1 MLGLKTVVWEKSD
14 FETILTALSE
24 GLYDVNNDFNGTNGE
39 DFTSDAALDAGFI
52 SDMEYIKDQMR
63 KANETVSM
71 DAIAMTAFYLANLF
85 ADEDWYAKYE
95 FEMIKHPTL
104 GIIGVSVAWYDV

>member
-1 MLGLKTVVWEKSD
+1 MLGLRNVIWEKPD
-14 FETILTALSE
+14 FETVLKALSE
-24 GLYDVNNDFNGTNGE
+24 GLFDVNNDFNGTNGE
-39 DFTSDAALDAGFI
+39 DFTSDAALDAGFT
-52 SDMEYIKDQMR
+52 SDMEYIKEQMR

-95 FEMIKHPTL
+95 FEMIKHPTF